1 MGHHGHIE
9 VTSTQPYDFTSRNK
23 MIAIVMMVIGVVAI
37 IAQFATH
44 HEQTWANLLWSNFIF
59 MGMALGATFF
69 LAIQYVAE
77 VGWSAVIKRP
87 LEAMGQS
94 LPVAGIIMI
103 VILAFGGRSLYHW
116 MEEGIT
122 DPNAPNYDAIL
133 AGKSAFLN
141 PLFFW
146 IRVILYFA
154 IWSYFARLFRSNSL
168 QMDASPNVAAYLK
181 NRRFAAAF
189 LVLFAVT
196 ESLMSWDFIMS
207 LESHWYSTLFAWY
220 TFAGFFVTSLAALA
234 FIVTYLQHRGY
245 LKEVSEHHLH
255 DIGKFM
261 FAFSIFWTYLWFC
274 QFMLIWYSNISEEI
288 TYFMLRQDHYR
299 GIWLAAFFI
308 NFIAPFLILMT
319 RDAKRKKYL
328 LMFMSAVIFI
338 GHWLDFYIMVVPGS
352 MVTASHHATAHAGA
366 GAHGVHELIYG
377 SIGLMEIGTTIGFLG
392 LFAYITQ
399 LYLSKSP
406 LVVKNHPMME
416 ESLHHSI

>member
-1 MGHHGHIE
+1 MNKEFMGHHGHIE

-133 AGKSAFLN
+133 AGKGAFLN
-141 PLFFW
+141 ALFFW
-146 IRVILYFA
+146 IRVVLYFV

-319 RDAKRKKYL
+319 RDAKRKKY
-328 LMFMSAVIFI
+328 
-338 GHWLDFYIMVVPGS
+338 
-352 MVTASHHATAHAGA
+352 
-366 GAHGVHELIYG
+366 
-377 SIGLMEIGTTIGFLG
+377 
-392 LFAYITQ
+392 
-399 LYLSKSP
+399 
-406 LVVKNHPMME
+406 
-416 ESLHHSI
+416 